1 MPRSERRP
9 VLIGGVVRAKSVV
22 VMVLMFALA
31 ACGAESGS
39 AEKAGSSGRDAK
51 EQARGTGVSSGGA
64 AESGK
69 AVAERTVGEV
79 TQPDPSQTTGASGDG
94 KSREKDRR
102 RGNSA
107 PPDTLLA
114 GAKDETGG
122 VLTDHRLVSYYGHP
136 LSGAMG
142 VLGQLEPEAMVR
154 ELKAQ
159 AQEYTRLDPELP
171 AKPTIELIASVAQPV
186 PGPDGLYLT
195 RTEPRLIEK
204 YARLAEEND
213 CLLLLDIQIGYSTI
227 ADEVEVLL
235 PYLERDYVHLAIDT
249 EYDMIPPDV
258 PAEEIGS
265 SPGADIMGAARTL
278 SEIVREND
286 LPPKVMV
293 IHQFQDGMIQN
304 KRMLEPVPNVQIAL
318 HADGFGTPR
327 QKIVKYNALVRDEPI
342 QYGGFKLFYDQD
354 APLLSPKET
363 LEVLEPNPAVISYQ

>member
-1 MPRSERRP
+1 MPRLERRP
-9 VLIGGVVRAKSVV
+9 TLLGGVLRAKSVV
-22 VMVLMFALA
+22 VMVLLFALA
-31 ACGAESGS
+31 ACGGDSGS
-39 AEKAGSSGRDAK
+39 AEKPGSAGKDGGKEQSSGTGGSTGEAAGSGM
-51 EQARGTGVSSGGA
+51 T
-64 AESGK
+64 
-69 AVAERTVGEV
+69 VAEKTIMEASRSDLAE
-79 TQPDPSQTTGASGDG
+79 TTGASGEGTSGEGDERADSG
-94 KSREKDRR
+94 
-102 RGNSA
+102 
-107 PPDTLLA
+107 PPNTLLA
-114 GAKDETGG
+114 GASDETGG
-122 VLTDHRLVSYYGHP
+122 VLSDHRLVSYYGHP

-142 VLGQLEPEAMVR
+142 VLGQSEPEAMVR
-154 ELKAQ
+154 QLKAQ
-159 AQEYTRLDPELP
+159 AEEYTRLDPNLP
-171 AKPTIELIASVAQPV
+171 AKPAIELIASVAQPV
-186 PGPDGLYLT
+186 PGPDGLYLN

-227 ADEVEVLL
+227 ADEVEVLR

-249 EYDMIPPDV
+249 EYDMVPPDI
-258 PAEEIGS
+258 PAQQIGS

-278 SEIVREND
+278 SEIVRQND

-293 IHQFQDGMIQN
+293 IHQFQSGMIQN

-354 APLLSPKET
+354 APLLSPRET